1 MVLHLQPLLLDL
13 EAAVTQRHHLQL
25 LLLDLG
31 VGRHL
36 HPLLLDPQCLDCGRR
51 FGILSQFSS
60 IFVEFINGVGMRPT
74 VVTSNVFLKLLL
86 ALELSLK

>member
-1 MVLHLQPLLLDL
+1 MVLHLQPLLLGL

-36 HPLLLDPQCLDCGRR
+36 QPLLLDPQCLGCGR

-74 VVTSNVFLKLLL
+74 VVTSNVFLQLRL